1 MPGSHGFCN
10 AQNSNVLTRKCEHLF
25 EYELLSSDETLIE
38 RYQDELSCLS
48 LGCCPLTNAS
58 TGINECTIIPRHQDL
73 IKTSEPLKYHM
84 VSQKSLIVGTSLI
97 HKH

>member
-1 MPGSHGFCN
+1 MPGPHGYCN
-10 AQNSNVLTRKCEHLF
+10 DQNSNVLTRKCEHLF
-25 EYELLSSDETLIE
+25 DDPTVTD
-38 RYQDELSCLS
+38 RYQDQLSCLS

-84 VSQKSLIVGTSLI
+84 VSQKSLIVWTSLL